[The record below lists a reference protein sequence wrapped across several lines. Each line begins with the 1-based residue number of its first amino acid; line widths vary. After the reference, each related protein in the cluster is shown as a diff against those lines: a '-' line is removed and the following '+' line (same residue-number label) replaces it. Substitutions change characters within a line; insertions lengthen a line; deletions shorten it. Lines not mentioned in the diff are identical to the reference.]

1 MYIDTNFHGRGIG
14 PNMVKEGIRL
24 LGWTEKDGKMFCRVL
39 ERNYRAVKF
48 YEKMGGCFEK
58 MTNAQAAITIHY
70 RPATQADAE
79 QCARVYNEGW
89 ILAFSESGLI
99 SQDIIKRAND
109 TRLETLQRTLPTNGG
124 PDATGSILIV
134 AVATVDSKD
143 QVVGVCGLGPSREPD
158 DVPGY
163 PLELLNM

>member
-1 MYIDTNFHGRGIG
+1 
-14 PNMVKEGIRL
+14 
-24 LGWTEKDGKMFCRVL
+24 
-39 ERNYRAVKF
+39 
-48 YEKMGGCFEK
+48 

-143 QVVGVCGLGPSREPD
+143 QVVGVVDWVHQGNRMTFQDIHLNSSTCTLMPSFTVSESDLKWSKKEYEHWAGQRRMVKCSAGSLVETCEQCGFTRS
-158 DVPGY
+158 
-163 PLELLNM
+163 